1 MKHEDRAIAR
11 RQLRNRFIKRDAVN
25 DGHCVRVLSPL
36 HDLLRRFA
44 LFRCL
49 LVSDTSFSEVHQDL
63 IDCQAMKPRRKSRLA
78 AKASYFSKE
87 LYEDLLRKV
96 FGLRDVLRHAKAERI
111 DATVVA
117 LVKLLEGLYVARRGL
132 LSQSVIRR
140 LFCLGFGCRH
150 LSLVHFGQLRNF
162 RLLKFLRLLGTKA
175 GDARTPDFQ
184 KEARLSASLKSNV
197 GVRERLL
204 TFRMAVMLCFPR
216 VVALFCQKIIFFVRR
231 NQHYR
236 AKRERFKSNTCGL
249 ANDNRPLRPRASPVS
264 RPHSLGLRWFGLL
277 SGYGHTLWLTSPD
290 AP

>member
-1 MKHEDRAIAR
+1 MLVPFNIVKHEDCAIAR
-11 RQLRNRFIKRDAVN
+11 RQLRNRFVQRYAVN
-25 DGHCVRVLSPL
+25 DGHTVRVLSPL

-96 FGLRDVLRHAKAERI
+96 FGLRDVLRHAEAERI

-117 LVKLLEGLYVARRGL
+117 LIKLLEGLHVAIGGL
-132 LSQSVIRR
+132 LRQSVIGR

-150 LSLVHFGQLRNF
+150 LSLVQFEQRSEETLAYLNF
-162 RLLKFLRLLGTKA
+162 FHLLGTKA
-175 GDARTPDFQ
+175 GDALF
-184 KEARLSASLKSNV
+184 ARFSKGGSFVRFPLVKCRGEGAASLA
-197 GVRERLL
+197 
-204 TFRMAVMLCFPR
+204 FRMAVMLCFPR
-216 VVALFCQKIIFFVRR
+216 VVALSCQKIIFFVRR

-236 AKRERFKSNTCGL
+236 AETKVFKSSTCGL
-249 ANDNRPLRPRASPVS
+249 ANDNRPLPLRA
-264 RPHSLGLRWFGLL
+264 
-277 SGYGHTLWLTSPD
+277 
-290 AP
+290 